1 MQIFLRMKRT
11 LGWLDSAGIG
21 DLLFDLVCEQTYS
34 QARLCRNVINAVA
47 GPNPEN
53 LEPVR
58 YLIQKNK

>member
-1 MQIFLRMKRT
+1 MKRT

-21 DLLFDLVCEQTYS
+21 DLLFDLVCEQTYN

-58 YLIQKNK
+58 FDPE